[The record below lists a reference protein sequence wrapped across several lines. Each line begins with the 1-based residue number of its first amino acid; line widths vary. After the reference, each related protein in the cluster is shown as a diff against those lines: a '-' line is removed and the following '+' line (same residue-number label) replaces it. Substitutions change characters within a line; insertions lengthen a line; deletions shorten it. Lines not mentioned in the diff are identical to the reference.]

1 MVSTSD
7 LAAEAGTVTGTEI
20 VSLTPGPII
29 VVATKPVESSQ
40 PRTLEIEISNLS
52 DASPLLVTIKVSD
65 VVRPG
70 SVVLSAGV
78 DNSAM

>member
-1 MVSTSD
+1 M
-7 LAAEAGTVTGTEI
+7 TGTEI

-29 VVATKPVESSQ
+29 VVDNRPVESSQ
-40 PRTLEIEISNLS
+40 PSTLEIEILNIS
-52 DASPLLVTIKVSD
+52 DSWPLLVTIKVRD
-65 VVRPG
+65 VVKPG